1 MIKLLRL
8 DDRMI
13 HGQIATKW
21 ARVLSVDRIIVI
33 NDEAAANELVK
44 KSLMMA
50 APATCKVAIKSVA
63 AAVELLRNPKA
74 KDHDILLIVANP
86 ADLLAVVTQ
95 VAGIHRVN
103 IGNYGV
109 LEKNDNV
116 PRKRYNEYFWY
127 SREEAAIYRQL
138 LEMGLECTIQIIPDE
153 APNPLSDILKEEK
166 GDKKL

>member
-21 ARVLSVDRIIVI
+21 SRVLSVDRIIVI
-33 NDEAAANELVK
+33 NDEAAKNELVK

-50 APATCKVAIKSVA
+50 APNTCKVAIKTVPDA
-63 AAVELLRNPKA
+63 IELLKNPRA

-86 ADLLAVVTQ
+86 ADLLTVVEQ
-95 VAGIHRVN
+95 VEGIQKVN

-109 LEKNDNV
+109 LEKSDNV

-127 SREEAAIYRQL
+127 SEEEAAIYKKIL
-138 LEMGLECTIQIIPDE
+138 DKGLECTIQVIPDD
-153 APNPLSDILKEEK
+153 APNLLSEILKK
-166 GDKKL
+166 